1 MSGIV
6 SEHPWYAVAVRS
18 RHEKVVD
25 LGLSAKGYYHY
36 LPLYASSHRSGRGF
50 RAVQLPLFSGYVFAS
65 FDPSRP
71 LPILQIPGVL
81 YVVRNGKVPTAIDEN
96 ELKRIQLASNSGLGV
111 EPSPFLTS
119 GDWVLVE
126 RGALQGLEGLL
137 VSAKG
142 KFRLVL
148 SISLLQRS
156 ISVEV
161 DRSSVRLLRR
171 ASNDTQELGVTAGP
185 ALAISLLSPA
195 PLGAP
200 PKPLKSQ
207 SPPPQA

>member
-1 MSGIV
+1 MSDIV

-81 YVVRNGKVPTAIDEN
+81 YVVRNGKTSTAIDEI
-96 ELKRIQLASNSGLGV
+96 ELKRIQLASNSGLDV

-126 RGALQGLEGLL
+126 RGALHGLEGHL
-137 VSAKG
+137 VSIRG
-142 KFRLVL
+142 KSRLVL

-171 ASNDTQELGVTAGP
+171 ASNDAQELSAVVRP
-185 ALAISLLSPA
+185 QLANSPLVPA
-195 PLGAP
+195 PPGALP
-200 PKPLKSQ
+200 ESLKSQ
-207 SPPPQA
+207 SPQA